1 MTGAVD
7 DGTDALRR
15 RWPAD
20 CAAVAPGAERAV
32 VDDVGRDL
40 LTRWLEPH
48 RHYHDTT
55 HLAEVLA
62 AVDVL
67 AGAEH
72 VPSDSR
78 AVATLAVW
86 FHDAVYAVQSP
97 TDNEERSAALA
108 ARELERLGAD
118 RSVVERVVAVV
129 LDTAAHDLGSTALSD
144 PARVIVHDADLW
156 VLSAPVERFDEYCRQ
171 VREEYH
177 HVPEATYAS
186 ARSEVL
192 RPFLT
197 RPHVYRTAHARRH
210 WQPAARENLARELT
224 RLAG

>member
-1 MTGAVD
+1 MTGAGD
-7 DGTDALRR
+7 HGMDALRR

-20 CAAVAPGAERAV
+20 CAAVAPEAERAV

-40 LTRWLEPH
+40 LTRWQEPH
-48 RHYHDTT
+48 RRYHDTT

-67 AGAEH
+67 AAAEH
-72 VPSDSR
+72 VPRDSR

-118 RSVVERVVAVV
+118 SSVVERVVEVV
-129 LDTAAHDLGSTALSD
+129 LDTAAHDLGSTALD

-171 VREEYH
+171 VHEEYH
-177 HVPEATYAS
+177 HVPAATYAS

-197 RPHVYRTAHARRH
+197 RPHVYGTAHARRH
-210 WQPAARENLARELT
+210 WEPAARENLARELT